1 MIVIDKTEISEDQSS
16 ENEDK
21 IDNPDAKWFVVH
33 TLSGQ
38 EEKVKRFIENTVK
51 LKGLEH
57 YIVEVIIPTEDVV
70 EMRRGKRRTVA
81 KKFFPSYMIIR
92 MVLMKETEGFIRSVP
107 GITGFITVGDEP
119 VPLSEEEVDNIMRKT
134 DKTVAVE
141 KIEIPFCE
149 GDPVR
154 VIDGPFKD
162 FAGIVSE
169 VNEERGKVR
178 VMVSIFGRLTP
189 VDVDFL
195 QIREDKK

>member
-1 MIVIDKTEISEDQSS
+1 MIDKTEILEDQSS

-21 IDNPDAKWFVVH
+21 IDNPDAKWFVIH

-51 LKGLEH
+51 LKGLEY

-81 KKFFPSYMIIR
+81 KKFFPSYMMVR

-107 GITGFITVGDEP
+107 GVTGFITVGDEP

-134 DKTVAVE
+134 DKTITVE
-141 KIEIPFCE
+141 KIEIPFSE

-162 FAGIVSE
+162 FAGMVSE
-169 VNEERGKVR
+169 VNRERGKVR

-195 QIREDKK
+195 QIKEDKK